1 MLRPNVQFGLETM
14 LSAATFSF
22 LKGQSQRQPNE
33 SASLLPP
40 LMLTHAPNKCKS
52 VCREP
57 RNINCQ
63 NNFEEQDEAILTP
76 LLPPIPTHFS
86 TAAAWFYRILSGILS
101 TLFLIFVI
109 LLGALIKSIPSMC
122 WTLWSWFQLKDPNR
136 LRPFYE
142 EEKKRKHI
150 ETGKLICD
158 IGYYARRVGL
168 ECDDMKIETED
179 GFILTMHH
187 IVDRRPGAVHYKR
200 TFFSEFLLTE

>member
-1 MLRPNVQFGLETM
+1 M
-14 LSAATFSF
+14 LSASTFPF
-22 LKGQSQRQPNE
+22 LNGQSQQQLNE
-33 SASLLPP
+33 STSLLPP
-40 LMLTHAPNKCKS
+40 SMIKHAPNKCKPVS
-52 VCREP
+52 REP
-57 RNINCQ
+57 PNINDLVHFSHCQ
-63 NNFEEQDEAILTP
+63 NNIEEPDEAVLTP
-76 LLPPIPTHFS
+76 LLPPIQTHFS

-122 WTLWSWFQLKDPNR
+122 WTLWSWCQLKDPNR

-150 ETGKLICD
+150 ETGKLKCD
-158 IGYYARRVGL
+158 IGYYAQRVGL
-168 ECDDMKIETED
+168 ECDEMKIETED

-200 TFFSEFLLTE
+200 TFFSKFVLTE